1 MSGDERKRCEAM
13 VVDTGVLVDVLRGES
28 RAADY
33 ILGVQGSIRVSRLTV
48 MELIKGAKSMVELNK
63 LMRQLKALGPVE
75 VVEVDGEISVVAGE
89 IFSQYWFSQSLGIID
104 SFIGAT
110 AMVRGEELVTK
121 NSRHF
126 RGIPRLD
133 LIVPY

>member
-1 MSGDERKRCEAM
+1 M
-13 VVDTGVLVDVLRGES
+13 VVDTGVLVDVIRGES

>member
-1 MSGDERKRCEAM
+1 
-13 VVDTGVLVDVLRGES
+13 
-28 RAADY
+28 
-33 ILGVQGSIRVSRLTV
+33 

>member
-13 VVDTGVLVDVLRGES
+13 VVDTGVLVDVIRGES

>member
-13 VVDTGVLVDVLRGES
+13 VVDTGVLVDVIRGES

-75 VVEVDGEISVVAGE
+75 VVEVDGEISVVAGGT
-89 IFSQYWFSQSLGIID
+89 FFPSSFFCSLWG
-104 SFIGAT
+104 T
-110 AMVRGEELVTK
+110 C
-121 NSRHF
+121 
-126 RGIPRLD
+126 
-133 LIVPY
+133 